1 MQISI
6 AVLGCGNR
14 GKAYTSIIATQPENF
29 IVTAIADTDPIQLEL
44 MHNMYSIPYAKDFT
58 DIEAFMSEKR
68 ADTLIIATP
77 DKTHVPLAIRAMEL
91 GYDVLLEKPVSDIRE
106 ETEML
111 LQAQKK
117 YNKKVMVCH
126 VLRYAPAYRKCDELL
141 ASGKIGKLYAIDA
154 SERVV
159 YWHWAQAYV
168 RGIAGTL
175 ENAFPTIL
183 AKCCHDLDL
192 VQHYAGSKCKSVS
205 SIGGLDFFTLEN
217 APKDSTERCVD
228 CPHMDTCPY
237 SAKRIY
243 VDMWH
248 EAGEPA
254 YGFPFYRAANAN
266 PITEEALYE
275 GIRTNPFGRCVFR
288 CGATNADHQ
297 YVQMLFEN
305 GVKASMKMIYAAQE
319 GRRIVFYGTT
329 GEITLDER
337 EDTVT
342 LLPYGGE
349 KEQYIISAMHTGIGD
364 HGGGDKGLV
373 DDLYGMLTDTK
384 CTVTSLEESMESH
397 LIGIAAEESRK
408 ADGKL
413 VNVHK

>member
-44 MHNMYSIPYAKDFT
+44 MHNMYSIPHAEDFT

-68 ADTLIIATP
+68 ANTLIIATP

-126 VLRYAPAYRKCDELL
+126 VLRYAPAYRKCEELL

-192 VQHYAGSKCKSVS
+192 IQHYAGSKCKSVS

-217 APKDSTERCVD
+217 APNK
-228 CPHMDTCPY
+228 
-237 SAKRIY
+237 KI
-243 VDMWH
+243 
-248 EAGEPA
+248 G
-254 YGFPFYRAANAN
+254 
-266 PITEEALYE
+266 
-275 GIRTNPFGRCVFR
+275 
-288 CGATNADHQ
+288 Q
-297 YVQMLFEN
+297 
-305 GVKASMKMIYAAQE
+305 
-319 GRRIVFYGTT
+319 
-329 GEITLDER
+329 
-337 EDTVT
+337 
-342 LLPYGGE
+342 LL
-349 KEQYIISAMHTGIGD
+349 
-364 HGGGDKGLV
+364 L
-373 DDLYGMLTDTK
+373 
-384 CTVTSLEESMESH
+384 SL
-397 LIGIAAEESRK
+397 
-408 ADGKL
+408 
-413 VNVHK
+413 